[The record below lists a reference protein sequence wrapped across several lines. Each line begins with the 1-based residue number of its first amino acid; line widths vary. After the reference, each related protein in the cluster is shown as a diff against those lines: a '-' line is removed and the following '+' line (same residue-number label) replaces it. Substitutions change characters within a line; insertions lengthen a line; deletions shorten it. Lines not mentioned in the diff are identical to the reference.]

1 MEGFQ
6 DKFILEQLNMFPI
19 CEIKEKYINNLKE
32 VSTTVIRKILN
43 QKFVNGSDMRAVL
56 CLFDTLFLS
65 TINTTNVREN
75 GLYNLTDHINK
86 LIKRMKKIPVKSSEG
101 FVYITNILSK
111 DIQVII
117 KVPRTDYGFNQMV
130 REYFIGIKAINKL
143 RYLIP
148 NFVYTLGSFLCP
160 KPTNS
165 GKICTEKTQKT
176 AFVLYEKIPGK
187 SLDILLQNNELI
199 FEEWL
204 IIFFQIL
211 LSLEVAQREIRF
223 THFDLHAGN
232 VIIRKKDKFSY
243 VVPLDNITYHINNPE
258 NFPVMIDFGIS
269 SAYIDNRYIGTFNYA
284 KYGILNF
291 MIPGYD
297 MYKFMIYSVIYTK
310 CTKMRTKIMSLFQF
324 YDKDDPYNVFDDF
337 LQGKNDSIKVAA
349 NEYCKEVTFSRIATY
364 TPNMMLKWL
373 WKEFRKELS
382 SKVRISERIQYLPLQ
397 YSNTIKEYEDIF
409 NHSNEGREY
418 AIKLVDNCINLRASY
433 VMTKYN
439 KKILENY
446 NEYLQSPYLSYRI
459 KSLNIYLKE
468 SEGLI
473 DVDKAMLEKVFNI
486 EVPDQTKLTNTVNN
500 LLEITIRH
508 SNPDNKRNAVS
519 ELDII
524 VYQEKLNPYLQFYF
538 TIFELNLEDKFS
550 DWIYRFRNSELYL
563 FYLKNVNSNERAI
576 RWGQTLLA
584 SII

>member
-6 DKFILEQLNMFPI
+6 DKFILEQLNIYPI
-19 CEIKEKYINNLKE
+19 CEIKEKYIYNLKE
-32 VSTTVIRKILN
+32 VFTSVVGKILN
-43 QKFVNGSDMRAVL
+43 QNFVNGSDMRAVL

-65 TINTTNVREN
+65 TINTKNIREK
-75 GLYNLTDHINK
+75 GLYNLTEHINK
-86 LIKRMKKIPVKSSEG
+86 WIKRMKKIPVKSSEG
-101 FVYITNILSK
+101 FVYITDILSN
-111 DIQVII
+111 DIQIII
-117 KVPRTDYGFNQMV
+117 KVPRAEHGFNPML
-130 REYFIGIKAINKL
+130 REYFIGIKAINNL

-160 KPTNS
+160 KPSSS
-165 GKICTEKTQKT
+165 GKICIKNSQKT
-176 AFVLYEKIPGK
+176 TFVLYENIPGK
-187 SLDILLQNNELI
+187 SLDILLQNNELN

-204 IIFFQIL
+204 IIFFQLL

-232 VIIRKKDKFSY
+232 IIIRKKDKFSY
-243 VVPLDNITYHINNPE
+243 KVSLDNITYHINNPD
-258 NFPVMIDFGIS
+258 NFPVIIDFGIS

-310 CTKMRTKIMSLFQF
+310 CTKMRTKIMSLFRF
-324 YDKDDPYNVFDDF
+324 YDKDDPYNVFDNF
-337 LQGKNDSIKVAA
+337 SKCKYDSIKVASD
-349 NEYCKEVTFSRIATY
+349 EYCKEITFSRAATY
-364 TPNMMLKWL
+364 TPSMMLKWL
-373 WKEFRKELS
+373 WKEFRKELK
-382 SKVRISERIQYLPLQ
+382 SKITISERTQYLPLQ
-397 YSNTIKEYEDIF
+397 YSNKIKEYDVIF
-409 NHSNEGREY
+409 NRSSEERER
-418 AIKLVDNCINLRASY
+418 AIKLSDNCINIRASY

-439 KKILENY
+439 VKILENY

-459 KSLNIYLKE
+459 KNLNMYLEE

-486 EVPDQTKLTNTVNN
+486 NFPDQTKLTNIVNN
-500 LLEITIRH
+500 ILAINIRH

-538 TIFELNLEDKFS
+538 TILELNLEDKFS
-550 DWIYRFRNSELYL
+550 DWIDRFRNSELYL
-563 FYLKNVNSNERAI
+563 FYLNNVISNERAI